1 VKTIRK
7 RAYYRE
13 KTFVAS
19 IGYHISLLLASI
31 ELMVVSIILQYFTG
45 LVQKV
50 DDIKIPYEG
59 LCDPGDGRGVSE
71 EVQMCI
77 RLLCLCQNLE

>member
-1 VKTIRK
+1 MKTIRK
-7 RAYYRE
+7 RAYRE
-13 KTFVAS
+13 KTFVTS
-19 IGYHISLLLASI
+19 IGYHISLLLAI